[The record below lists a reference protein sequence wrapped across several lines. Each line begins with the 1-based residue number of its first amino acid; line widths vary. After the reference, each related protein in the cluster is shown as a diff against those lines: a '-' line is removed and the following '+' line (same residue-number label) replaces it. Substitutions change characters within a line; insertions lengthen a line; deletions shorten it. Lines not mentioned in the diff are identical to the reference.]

1 MRRSR
6 WSCRRA
12 LKVGSTAEFV
22 ALARAQ
28 PGQLN
33 WAATTGLPLYIVA
46 ALQKSANI
54 DITQISYRDF
64 GPAFQDF
71 ATGRVHLLATG
82 ITGLLPQVNAGR
94 GKFLFV
100 PNRERSPLAPDV
112 PTAVEAGFPDLTF
125 DAVNG
130 IYGWRDMPAAL
141 KDRIAADVRAIA
153 ADPAVAERLKP
164 TGAVMRPR
172 HRCRIQRRNRA
183 AARAGRSGGADA
195 GGQAEVANVSPQ
207 KLRLSLGL
215 KIRGFEQL
223 GAAVEIGREELP
235 KRLRGFLRGLDA
247 ERVETA
253 FRAQRLHRL
262 VDPAVDRPGEI
273 GRHVRR
279 TPHRPPGA
287 DIELRQADLRHGRNF
302 RRKLAALGAGHG
314 DGADAAGAHHRQ
326 QRQDRLD
333 HQRHVA
339 ADDVVRRRRGA
350 AIGDDRHVGAGVLI
364 ERHLRE
370 MAGRAELRGRER
382 PLPWGR
388 SWPRRRSRSASS
400 PAGCWRR

>member
-1 MRRSR
+1 MPSARLLVQTLIFGVAVCAMSAPSSAQAPSQSWPQRTVRLITPLGPGSGMDIAARTFAEKLSQR
-6 WSCRRA
+6 WGHPVVVENRQGGDGIPAVQSMLSDRDNHSLIYGFAGLVSINPIIHEKLPYDAARDIVPVA
-12 LKVGSTAEFV
+12 SVVDATIPLVVSETLKVGSTAEFV

-46 ALQKSANI
+46 ALQKSAGI

-164 TGAVMRPR
+164 TGAVMRPGTAAEFSAA
-172 HRCRIQRRNRA
+172 IAQQRA
-183 AARAGRSGGADA
+183 
-195 GGQAEVANVSPQ
+195 QV
-207 KLRLSLGL
+207 
-215 KIRGFEQL
+215 
-223 GAAVEIGREELP
+223 AAVAQMLVAKP
-235 KRLRGFLRGLDA
+235 K
-247 ERVETA
+247 
-253 FRAQRLHRL
+253 
-262 VDPAVDRPGEI
+262 
-273 GRHVRR
+273 
-279 TPHRPPGA
+279 
-287 DIELRQADLRHGRNF
+287 
-302 RRKLAALGAGHG
+302 
-314 DGADAAGAHHRQ
+314 
-326 QRQDRLD
+326 
-333 HQRHVA
+333 
-339 ADDVVRRRRGA
+339 
-350 AIGDDRHVGAGVLI
+350 
-364 ERHLRE
+364 
-370 MAGRAELRGRER
+370 
-382 PLPWGR
+382 
-388 SWPRRRSRSASS
+388 
-400 PAGCWRR
+400 